1 MRDKKKKNLQEQTEP
16 QVKEQEQVAP
26 NHDIGFIPNEQ
37 LQTYYNEAYIN
48 ERERLNAMFGRIDAP
63 VIKKEIIYRD
73 PDLSEYVHIS
83 KYKKKAR
90 CATVLGILFAIATVA
105 AGVLAYLKF
114 LA

>member
-16 QVKEQEQVAP
+16 QVKEQVAP
-26 NHDIGFIPNEQ
+26 QQHDASFIPNEQ

-83 KYKKKAR
+83 KYKKKAT
-90 CATVLGILFAIATVA
+90 CAAVLGMLFAIATVA

-114 LA
+114 FA

>member
-16 QVKEQEQVAP
+16 QVKEQVAP
-26 NHDIGFIPNEQ
+26 QQHDASFIPNEQ

-83 KYKKKAR
+83 KY
-90 CATVLGILFAIATVA
+90 VLPSSV
-105 AGVLAYLKF
+105 
-114 LA
+114 